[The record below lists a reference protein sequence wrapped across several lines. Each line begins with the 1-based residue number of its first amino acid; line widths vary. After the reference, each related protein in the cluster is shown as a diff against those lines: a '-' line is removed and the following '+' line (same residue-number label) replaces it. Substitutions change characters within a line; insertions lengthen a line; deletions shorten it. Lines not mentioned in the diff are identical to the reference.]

1 MGGLIVV
8 LAVAWT
14 ISLFAFRR
22 MPPHRRA
29 IFTAGSAWIVCAA
42 VWGVFLTGSF
52 YTGLVGFS
60 IGAVVVGI
68 ERYIHYSK
76 HWTDEPEATDLTD
89 TFR

>member
-29 IFTAGSAWIVCAA
+29 IFTAGAAWLVCAA
-42 VWGVFLTGSF
+42 IWSF
-52 YTGLVGFS
+52 ILPSGFYGGLVGFS
-60 IGAVVVGI
+60 LGAVVVGV

-76 HWTDEPEATDLTD
+76 HWTDESETTGIGE